1 MVVSTA
7 TNRNY
12 FTV

>member
-7 TNRNY
+7 
-12 FTV
+12 